1 MLIEQTIDRQS
12 QQKLYVQVYSIIKD
26 KIEKGDWPAGSQI
39 STEDELCKTYD
50 VSKATIRIA
59 IAELVRSG
67 HLIRRQGKG
76 TFVTYY
82 SMANLGLDMKTRLT
96 ENMFG
101 EGVKVKKEILVKG
114 VKAPPDDIKE
124 YLKTGDDVYYVL
136 CKRVVDGEPAYLEE
150 SFFPLFMFPDIEAE
164 DICQSSFYKLAQENA
179 SLKIAKVIQTIEITE
194 ISGDSADILKVKSG
208 SAALLMHRLIVSS
221 NGSPIAY
228 ARMLGSSRTYKIQ
241 TEFERIK

>member
-1 MLIEQTIDRQS
+1 MIEKTIDRQS
-12 QQKLYVQVYSIIKD
+12 QQKLYVQMYSLIKD

-39 STEDELCKTYD
+39 PTENELCKTYE

-67 HLIRRQGKG
+67 YLIRKQGKG

-114 VKAPPDDIKE
+114 VKSPSDEIKE

-150 SFFPLFMFPDIEAE
+150 SFFPLFLFPDIEAE
-164 DICQSSFYKLAQENA
+164 DLCQTSFYNVVQENA
-179 SLKIAKVIQTIEITE
+179 NRKIAKVIQTIEVTE
-194 ISGDSADILKVKSG
+194 ISGDAADILKVKNG
-208 SAALLMHRLIVSS
+208 SSSLLMHRLIIGS
-221 NGSPIAY
+221 NGSPMAY
-228 ARMLGSSRTYKIQ
+228 TRLIGSGRTYKIQ
-241 TEFERIK
+241 TEFERIR

>member
-1 MLIEQTIDRQS
+1 MIEKTIDRQS
-12 QQKLYVQVYSIIKD
+12 QQKLYVQIYSLIKD

-67 HLIRRQGKG
+67 YLIRKQGKG

-101 EGVKVKKEILVKG
+101 EGVKVRKEILMKG
-114 VKAPPDDIKE
+114 VKAPSDEIKE
-124 YLKTGDDVYYVL
+124 YLKTGEDVYYVL
-136 CKRVVDGEPAYLEE
+136 CKRVVEGEPAYLEE

-164 DICQSSFYKLAQENA
+164 DICQTSFYKLVQENA
-179 SLKIAKVIQTIEITE
+179 NMKIAKVIQTIEVTE
-194 ISGDSADILKVKSG
+194 ISGDTADILKVKSG
-208 SAALLMHRLIVSS
+208 SSALLMHRLIVSS

-228 ARMLGSSRTYKIQ
+228 ARLIGSGRTYKIQ
-241 TEFERIK
+241 TEFERIR

>member
-67 HLIRRQGKG
+67 HLIRKQGKG

-114 VKAPPDDIKE
+114 IKTPPDDIKE
-124 YLKTGDDVYYVL
+124 YLKSGDDVYYVL

-150 SFFPLFMFPDIEAE
+150 SFFPVFMFPDIDAE
-164 DICQSSFYKLAQENA
+164 DLCQTSFYKLAQENA

>member
-1 MLIEQTIDRQS
+1 MIEKTIDRQS
-12 QQKLYVQVYSIIKD
+12 QQKLYVQIYSLIKD

-67 HLIRRQGKG
+67 YLIRKQGKG
-76 TFVTYY
+76 TFVRYY

-96 ENMFG
+96 ENMLG

-114 VKAPPDDIKE
+114 VKAPSDEIKE
-124 YLKTGDDVYYVL
+124 YLKTGEDVYYVL

-150 SFFPLFMFPDIEAE
+150 SFFPLFMFPDIDAE
-164 DICQSSFYKLAQENA
+164 DICQTSFYKLAQENA

-221 NGSPIAY
+221 SGSPIAY
-228 ARMLGSSRTYKIQ
+228 ARMLGSGRTYKIQ
-241 TEFERIK
+241 TEFERIN

>member
-1 MLIEQTIDRQS
+1 MLIDHTIDRQS
-12 QQKLYVQVYSIIKD
+12 QQKLYVQIYSLIKD

-39 STEDELCKTYD
+39 STEDELCRTYD

-67 HLIRRQGKG
+67 YLIKKQGKG

-114 VKAPPDDIKE
+114 VKAPSGEIKE
-124 YLKTGDDVYYVL
+124 YLKTGEDVYYVL

-150 SFFPLFMFPDIEAE
+150 SFFPLSMFPDIEAE
-164 DICQSSFYKLAQENA
+164 DLCQTSFYKLAQENA
-179 SLKIAKVIQTIEITE
+179 NMKIAKVIQTIEVTE
-194 ISGDSADILKVKSG
+194 ISGDAADILKVKSG

-221 NGSPIAY
+221 SGSPIAY
-228 ARMLGSSRTYKIQ
+228 ARMLGSGRTYKIQ

>member
-1 MLIEQTIDRQS
+1 MLIEKTIDRQS
-12 QQKLYVQVYSIIKD
+12 QQKLYVQIYSLLKD

-39 STEDELCKTYD
+39 PTEDELCKTYD

-67 HLIRRQGKG
+67 YLIRKQGKG

-101 EGVKVKKEILVKG
+101 EGVKVKREILVKG
-114 VKAPPDDIKE
+114 VKAPSDEIKE
-124 YLKTGDDVYYVL
+124 YLKTGEDVYYVL

-164 DICQSSFYKLAQENA
+164 DICQTSFYKLAQENA
-179 SLKIAKVIQTIEITE
+179 KMKIAKVIQTIEVTE
-194 ISGDSADILKVKSG
+194 ISGDAADILKVKSG

-221 NGSPIAY
+221 SGSPIAY
-228 ARMLGSSRTYKIQ
+228 ARMLGSGRTYKIQ
-241 TEFERIK
+241 TEFDRIK